1 MQALQMLNAINVL
14 GPTDPLL
21 PEVCKTFHWFEEPV
35 NAKTI
40 AFVFTDGSMFF
51 CRGTETLVVEEP
63 ADIRRV
69 IDERHLCTPREMAL
83 LLKRLGDMC
92 A

>member
-35 NAKTI
+35 NARTVAI
-40 AFVFTDGSMFF
+40 VFTDASMLF
-51 CRGTETLVVEEP
+51 CRGAEAVAIEEP
-63 ADIRRV
+63 ADIRQV
-69 IDERHLCTPREMAL
+69 VENHLCTPQEMDL
-83 LLKRLGDMC
+83 LLRRLQDMC